1 MDKPYQHGASVL
13 QSLSEGRSLLARI
26 DPRLRIVVATVF
38 AVFVAVAQQPA
49 ALWLAAVMAALA
61 CALCDLPVITV
72 AKRLLPLNVLM
83 LMLAVLLGLRSE
95 GRPLLVFGPL
105 SFSQDGLRLAGTIA
119 LKGNT
124 ILLAMLAFLGSLE
137 PTTLGHALSHLRVPD
152 RLAHLLLFT
161 IRYVDV
167 LHRELR
173 RMRNAMKARAFRPGL
188 NWHTYRSYGYLVG
201 MLLVRSLERAER
213 VSAAMK
219 CRGFS
224 GRFYLLEHFAFSWID
239 AVFAGAAVLAAAV
252 LAAAEWLL

>member
-1 MDKPYQHGASVL
+1 MDKPYQHRSSVL

-49 ALWLAAVMAALA
+49 ALWLSAVMAALA
-61 CALCDLPVITV
+61 CALCDLPVIAV
-72 AKRLLPLNVLM
+72 AKRLIPLNVLM
-83 LMLAVLLGLRSE
+83 LVLAVLLALGSV
-95 GRPLLVFGPL
+95 GRPLLVIGPL
-105 SFSQDGLRLAGTIA
+105 GFSEDGLRLAGTIA

-124 ILLAMLAFLGSLE
+124 ILLAMLAFLGSME
-137 PTTLGHALSHLRVPD
+137 PATLGHALSHLRVPD

-167 LHRELR
+167 LHREMR

-219 CRGFS
+219 CRGFR

-239 AVFAGAAVLAAAV
+239 AVFAAAAMLAAATI
-252 LAAAEWLL
+252 AAAEWLL

>member
-1 MDKPYQHGASVL
+1 MDKPYQHRASVL
-13 QSLSEGRSLLARI
+13 QSFSEGRSLLARI
-26 DPRLRIVVATVF
+26 DPRLRIVAAAVL
-38 AVFVAVAQQPA
+38 AVFVAVARQPA
-49 ALWLAAVMAALA
+49 ALWLSAGMAVLA
-61 CALCDLPVITV
+61 CVLCGLPVNTV
-72 AKRLLPLNVLM
+72 AKRLLPLNALM
-83 LMLAVLLGLRSE
+83 LVLAVLLGLGSE
-95 GRPLLVFGPL
+95 GRPLLVIGPL
-105 SFSQDGLRLAGTIA
+105 GFSEVGLQLAGTIA

-124 ILLAMLAFLGSLE
+124 ILLAMLALLGTME
-137 PTTLGHALSHLRVPD
+137 PATLGHALSHLRVPD

-224 GRFYLLEHFAFSWID
+224 GQFYLLEHFAFSWID
-239 AVFAGAAVLAAAV
+239 AVFAVAAVLAAAT

>member
-1 MDKPYQHGASVL
+1 MDKPYQHGTFWL
-13 QSLSEGRSLLARI
+13 QSFSEGRSLLARI
-26 DPRLRIVVATVF
+26 DPRLRIVAAAVF
-38 AVFVAVAQQPA
+38 AVLVAVARQPTA
-49 ALWLAAVMAALA
+49 MWLAALVAVLT
-61 CALCDLPVITV
+61 CLLCDLPMITV
-72 AKRLLPLNVLM
+72 ARRLVPLNVLM
-83 LMLAVLLGLRSE
+83 LVLAVLLALGGE
-95 GRPLLVFGPL
+95 GRPLLVIGPL
-105 SFSQDGLRLAGTIA
+105 GFSEDGLRLAGTIA

-137 PTTLGHALSHLRVPD
+137 PATLGHALSHLRVPD

-173 RMRNAMKARAFRPGL
+173 RMRNAMKARAFRPRL

-239 AVFAGAAVLAAAV
+239 AVFAVAAVLAAAA
-252 LAAAEWLL
+252 LAVAEWLS